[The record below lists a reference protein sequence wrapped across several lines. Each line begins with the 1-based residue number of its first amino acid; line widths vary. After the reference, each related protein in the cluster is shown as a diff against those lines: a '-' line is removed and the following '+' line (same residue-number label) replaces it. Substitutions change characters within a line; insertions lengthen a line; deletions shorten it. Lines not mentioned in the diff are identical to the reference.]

1 MRWAYQIYSHRF
13 PRGCSNSLF
22 GDGLS
27 TNSLIHFRIQGEQE
41 SKCGQVGSTTIIKP
55 GAWNGKRLPGEWL
68 VTLKIDGV
76 RAIHCDQRGWISR
89 AGNKL
94 YNLPSWEKGRPH
106 DCEVF
111 VNNFRDTIRATRTR
125 CLKADTPS
133 ITRQHL
139 YGLAP
144 LDPRLHWGSLC
155 NPTPADILA
164 KLQRA
169 NDLGYEGLVLRRGEQ
184 WLKVKPAETHDVL
197 ITGFSEGT
205 GKHRGRLGFVTTTK
219 GAVGAGFSDTEREIL
234 WAEAKAGKLVG
245 QVIEVSCMQFTPNG
259 QFRHPVFVRM
269 RPDKPSA

>member
-1 MRWAYQIYSHRF
+1 MTAPTINN
-13 PRGCSNSLF
+13 PRS
-22 GDGLS
+22 
-27 TNSLIHFRIQGEQE
+27 
-41 SKCGQVGSTTIIKP
+41 
-55 GAWNGKRLPGEWL
+55 WNGSAQAGDWA
-68 VTLKIDGV
+68 VSLKLDGV
-76 RAIHCDQRGWISR
+76 RAIWHDKRGWISR
-89 AGNKL
+89 ANKPL
-94 YNLPSWEKGRPH
+94 YNIPPWRDGEPR

-111 VNNFRDTIRATRTR
+111 VNSFRDTIRATRTK
-125 CLKADTPS
+125 CLKQDTPS

-144 LDPRLHWGSLC
+144 LDPRLHWGSLS

-234 WAEAKAGKLVG
+234 WAEANAGRLVG
-245 QVIEVSCMQFTPNG
+245 QVIEVTCLQMTDHGN
-259 QFRHPVFVRM
+259 FRHPVFIRM
-269 RPDKPSA
+269 RPDKSIRGTA